1 MSFSFGFSIGADELD
16 DELDI
21 PTDSLR
27 QLDIKGEH
35 EHPEA
40 SSSTVPYAEVPLSEL
55 LGTLPP
61 LLSYTP
67 VVVPLSSSKGRTATL
82 LRRDLF
88 DARFQILN
96 QDEDVDPDAP
106 EESVDKEGTGTGKGK
121 GKGKEVF
128 VDEQS
133 DLVKGVYEGGL
144 KTWECSL
151 DLVDCLDQRGF
162 TLDAVDNT
170 SFVRGTSVL
179 EVGCGTAIP
188 TCAVFARLLN
198 EIARDPTPEDA
209 PKPKKT
215 RIHVQDYNKQVLQLI
230 TFPNLLLTYAQHF
243 LLPAAAAATESKAP
257 DADEEPTEPATDDS
271 STRPGELEVSP
282 EFLDSFESFLARENI
297 DLRFF
302 EGDWA
307 GMDKAIRA
315 GGDDDELYDLV
326 LTSETVYSVPSL
338 GPLIDLLEAATTR
351 ADFSGGAGGG
361 GTGSSCLV
369 ACKRIYFG
377 VGGGELEFRR
387 RVEERGAQVE
397 SVWGEGEGKG
407 KNSGVGRTVLSVR
420 WSKRSKKEVL

>member
-1 MSFSFGFSIGADELD
+1 MRRLC
-16 DELDI
+16 
-21 PTDSLR
+21 SLAQR
-27 QLDIKGEH
+27 DRAGSDTRRRAQ
-35 EHPEA
+35 
-40 SSSTVPYAEVPLSEL
+40 AE
-55 LGTLPP
+55 
-61 LLSYTP
+61 
-67 VVVPLSSSKGRTATL
+67 K
-82 LRRDLF
+82 
-88 DARFQILN
+88 
-96 QDEDVDPDAP
+96 DEDPRARLQQTGYVD
-106 EESVDKEGTGTGKGK
+106 
-121 GKGKEVF
+121 
-128 VDEQS
+128 
-133 DLVKGVYEGGL
+133 
-144 KTWECSL
+144 
-151 DLVDCLDQRGF
+151 
-162 TLDAVDNT
+162 DNT
-170 SFVRGTSVL
+170 ARRKRANPLTTEFSPPPWVRRRP
-179 EVGCGTAIP
+179 A
-188 TCAVFARLLN
+188 
-198 EIARDPTPEDA
+198 
-209 PKPKKT
+209 
-215 RIHVQDYNKQVLQLI
+215 VLQLI

-326 LTSETVYSVPSL
+326 LTSETLYSVPSL

-351 ADFSGGAGGG
+351 ADFSGGGGG
-361 GTGSSCLV
+361 SKGSSCLV